1 MDVDSRIFWRTMSVM
16 VSATLA
22 GIIEL
27 EETLRM
33 SKSSMAAA
41 ALFSGAMMSAEAVP
55 MMSSYLEAFVEIIEI
70 MHI

>member
-1 MDVDSRIFWRTMSVM
+1 M

-41 ALFSGAMMSAEAVP
+41 LSSSSGAISEDAVP
-55 MMSSYLEAFVEIIEI
+55 MMSSYLQAFLKIAI
-70 MHI
+70 